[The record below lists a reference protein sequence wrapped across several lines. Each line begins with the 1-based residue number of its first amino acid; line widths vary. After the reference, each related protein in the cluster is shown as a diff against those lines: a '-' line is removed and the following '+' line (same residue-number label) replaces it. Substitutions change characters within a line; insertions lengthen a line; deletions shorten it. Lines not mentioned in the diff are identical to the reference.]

1 MKFYMLDGNE
11 KILCAVPSKDIIS
24 LYQNLNYHQADTIE
38 GSLVLSEKYTS
49 ILNNV
54 RYFAISDRE
63 SNHNFYLY
71 RKTLVQVQNH
81 EIAINGQGAFWDEMQ
96 GAYIKDKRPNQ
107 VTPADTIKLILG
119 YSRWN
124 VDYVDQMLEEES
136 LRRDMNFYYV
146 SLLDAL
152 NTVYQTWQ
160 VDIEPYINIEGH
172 QITRRYVKLY
182 QQQGGNNGRRFVYGD
197 NALTVTQQANEGSIF
212 TALVGRGAG
221 VEETDASGNLTGG
234 YSRKIN
240 FADIEWS
247 KANGDPCDKPKGQE
261 YVEWKESTE
270 LYGYSDGKPRI
281 GIVNFDNEKDPAQL
295 LKETWAQLQQVGVP
309 LVQFQ
314 ATVGDVG
321 YLNLGE
327 TVTIVRYDLNI
338 KYQTRVTGIKWN
350 RCDEAKSQITIGVK
364 AIQSTA
370 DKIAGLQQ
378 SVAQANVNADEAKS
392 TANHAIIDGTGA
404 VVNYGPNEPTN
415 PKEGDIWYDVQPD
428 GTVVLKQYQNGQW
441 VILID
446 DTTGQQIKNKVE
458 AQQKELDKAVQDAN
472 AASAKADGLV
482 AQVGDANTNAQ
493 KALTTAQQN
502 QADLAQAKNDLEN
515 TKSQLTNVQ
524 SDLTGTKSS
533 LAGAIS
539 NISQAQED
547 LKNTEQSL
555 QGVKSDLANTKQ
567 SLANDEKNLT
577 SLSEQAKAQE
587 QTIVDI
593 QKTQS
598 GLSADVADVKGNV
611 SSLQDTADGLQAT
624 VGTLNSDNLLYN
636 SDFMANTPGKVPNT
650 DWLPV
655 PGWLSLNNTAVQRCL
670 WFNQNA
676 LQVGWINANGGFYTK
691 AVKSNTPDPKN
702 ANATTAYD
710 LSFLIMSH
718 PGTYDV
724 YIEASYTE
732 DFSDP
737 KQIKL
742 GTINQCQNW
751 TPQEYSFTVSDV
763 YPWLRLK
770 MVSEQDKGLFYLAQP
785 MLVYGSKK
793 PSSYISSNQPS
804 QKIASISETVD
815 GIKTTVSDNTNGI
828 SQIKQTAQSIQSDV
842 ANNKNDIS
850 SIKQTAD
857 SLKSSIQD
865 DEKNISSLQQ
875 TAQGLQGSISDN
887 KNDIANIKATAQGL
901 QTSVQDN
908 KKNISTIQQQ
918 AGTIESAISTV
929 NSDNLIYNSDF
940 LTTEPGIS
948 PLTNWEPAD
957 GWNSIN
963 TAVQRCM
970 WYGYSAL
977 QVGWINA
984 NAGMYTRA
992 IKANQPN
999 TSDASAKTQYN
1010 LSFLIRT
1017 SAGTYDVYIDCSYD
1031 DTFNNSTPVKVDTI
1045 TQIYSNWTKLNWTVE
1060 LPSIYPW
1067 IRLRIISEQDK
1078 GLFYLAQPMLVYGSD
1093 TPSKYISSNQ
1103 PGQKMSSIKQT
1114 IDSIQ
1119 STVQSNTGQI
1129 SQVKQTADS
1138 LQSAVTN
1145 NSNDISTLKQTATGL
1160 QSTVSNIKASSENLL
1175 PDTLDFAGW
1184 QQGGQGNMDSAQAD
1198 NTLTNAWHAWGD
1210 NNSAWIGSPQAKP
1223 VYLRAGT
1230 QYTFSAVC
1238 WNNGSLTGN
1247 NFDDDDVELYFN
1259 NNDNSRAYNHQLTS
1273 KTNKEHVRYSV
1284 TFTVDTDG
1292 LYWGFKLID
1301 KSGFVGGSLW
1311 SAEYMLVEGNIAT
1324 AYQPSS
1330 TAMATNISTI
1340 QQTIDGVKID
1350 VANSKGDISS
1360 LKQRADSMESNISD
1374 NKNDISDLRQTA
1386 NSLQSNI
1393 QSKADISQITQLSNA
1408 IQSVVQSVGSFFP
1421 NGDFADSNIQAYW
1434 SPWDVTKD
1442 YTNINFDAAT
1452 YNGSFGNLLLHASGG
1467 GWTKAISTEYIPV
1480 QPNKSVTVSLASRG
1494 DWYGSNGKP
1503 QTLQCYVHFYD
1514 SKKNE
1519 TENGHFDL
1527 NCSNNQQWYDNS
1539 VTYDCNSNECYIR
1552 VEICLQGNQENW
1564 AHITNVKVS
1573 SDGGESI
1580 SSKISQMTDDI
1591 NMRVQKGD
1599 LLSQIN
1605 IQAGSTLIQSN
1616 KLYLDASSV
1625 VFSGNAFIPS
1635 AAITDLSADK
1645 ITAGTLNAYKVNVIN
1660 LDVNKLVG
1668 DTTEFVRSG
1677 WTNAYGSHVQIDGGG
1692 MTVNYGN
1699 WYTRFDGN
1707 GMTFK
1712 DGSDN
1717 LGGFTRIGMTG
1728 APDWYNGLAFNAGGD
1743 AEFLSIGAQDYGND
1757 NQNPVPAKLLWMR
1770 SFDDKNRY
1778 GYQPGWNFCDTVWAD
1793 DLKLNHIGTSSYRL
1807 DLVALSMNGET
1818 AFGLQSGNGYG
1829 FWWGANG
1836 GLGIYGGGKYVN
1848 FTHTKFINDIQMGQ
1862 GGSINWGSL

>member
-1 MKFYMLDGNE
+1 MKYFLFDKAQKYVTRINTEYLIEAHYTEEINTAGQLEFTLPATMRLPKNVFYVCVTDPDDETSYLMFKIVTE
-11 KILCAVPSKDIIS
+11 KVTDEKVTYTC
-24 LYQNLNYHQADTIE
+24 IE
-38 GSLVLSEKYTS
+38 NAYDELASYT
-49 ILNNV
+49 
-54 RYFAISDRE
+54 
-63 SNHNFYLY
+63 
-71 RKTLVQVQNH
+71 
-81 EIAINGQGAFWDEMQ
+81 
-96 GAYIKDKRPNQ
+96 YIKDKRPTAIASAMLQ
-107 VTPADTIKLILG
+107 MVLDGT
-119 YSRWN
+119 RWS
-124 VDYVDQMLEEES
+124 VGSCPEVS
-136 LRRDMNFYYV
+136 PKFCSFYYISV
-146 SLLDAL
+146 LEAIQKIVNLWGFEVQFKVKIDGITNEIKQRNINLYTKLGKRTNKRFEYGSNLLS
-152 NTVYQTWQ
+152 
-160 VDIEPYINIEGH
+160 
-172 QITRRYVKLY
+172 
-182 QQQGGNNGRRFVYGD
+182 
-197 NALTVTQQANEGSIF
+197 VTQANDSTGLY
-212 TALVGRGAG
+212 TALVGRGKG
-221 VEETDASGNLTGG
+221 VQVSSGDTDTDPNGYGRRITFADVVWSTQSGNPL
-234 YSRKIN
+234 N
-240 FADIEWS
+240 
-247 KANGDPCDKPKGQE
+247 KPAGQE
-261 YVEWKESTE
+261 YLEDPNATAA
-270 LYGYSDGKPRI
+270 YGFPDGHPRI
-281 GIVNFDNEKDPAQL
+281 GFVTFQDCEDPNELIQLTYDKLQEVNHPQ
-295 LKETWAQLQQVGVP
+295 
-309 LVQFQ
+309 VQFS
-314 ATVGDVG
+314 ASIADVG
-321 YLNLGE
+321 SLDLGDTIAIVRHDIGIE
-327 TVTIVRYDLNI
+327 YYTRVFKVVHDLLDSSNNTVELGDNIAGSNSITQQISNIQNNQSDVQNAIDTIVMNGADGNKLFFGTDFPANGTDGDIFYKTLENGGTEMYIYKDGGWQLVVSTEELDAVQ
-338 KYQTRVTGIKWN
+338 KKVDEQT
-350 RCDEAKSQITIGVK
+350 SQI
-364 AIQSTA
+364 
-370 DKIAGLQQ
+370 QQ
-378 SVAQANVNADEAKS
+378 
-392 TANHAIIDGTGA
+392 
-404 VVNYGPNEPTN
+404 
-415 PKEGDIWYDVQPD
+415 
-428 GTVVLKQYQNGQW
+428 
-441 VILID
+441 
-446 DTTGQQIKNKVE
+446 
-458 AQQKELDKAVQDAN
+458 AVQDAN
-472 AASAKADGLV
+472 AASAKADSLV

-493 KALTTAQQN
+493 RALTTAQQN
-502 QADLAQAKNDLEN
+502 KADLAQAKNDLEN
-515 TKSQLTNVQ
+515 TKNQLANVQ

-547 LKNTEQSL
+547 LKNTEQGL

-567 SLANDEKNLT
+567 SLANDEKKLT
-577 SLSEQAKAQE
+577 SLSEQAQAQG

-598 GLSADVADVKGNV
+598 GLTADIADVKGNV

-636 SDFMANTPGKVPNT
+636 SDFMANTPGKAPNT

-670 WFNQNA
+670 WFSQNA

-710 LSFLIMSH
+710 LSFLIMSQ

-732 DFSDP
+732 DFSAP

-751 TPQEYSFTVSDV
+751 TPQEYSFTVPNM

-793 PSSYISSNQPS
+793 PNSYISSNQPS

-815 GIKTTVSDNTNGI
+815 GIKTAVTDNTNGI

-948 PLTNWEPAD
+948 PLTDWEPAD

-970 WYGYSAL
+970 WHGYSAL

-992 IKANQPN
+992 IKASQPN
-999 TSDASAKTQYN
+999 TSDTSAKTQYN
-1010 LSFLIRT
+1010 LSFLIKT

-1031 DTFNNSTPVKVDTI
+1031 DTFNNSTAVKVDTI
-1045 TQIYSNWTKLNWTVE
+1045 TQVYSPWTKLNWTVE

-1067 IRLRIISEQDK
+1067 IRLRIISKQDK
-1078 GLFYLAQPMLVYGSD
+1078 GLFYLAQPMLVYGAD

-1138 LQSAVTN
+1138 LQSSITQGIGSYLPNGDFADSNVSKYWVPWDTTKDLSEVFTVPSFGTKDVPPACLKIQTKSSESKTDIVTKDFIPFN
-1145 NSNDISTLKQTATGL
+1145 IDEPIEIKAWSWLNARNENTQFQFYIHCYDENHNEVDSDSGYFKYDNLNEWELTDVTFDKDHWNKNTVSMRLEVVLFGGGIDTAGYITGLKIINGSSGIASQFTQTIDSLSSKIADADGNISQLKQT
-1160 QSTVSNIKASSENLL
+1160 S
-1175 PDTLDFAGW
+1175 D
-1184 QQGGQGNMDSAQAD
+1184 
-1198 NTLTNAWHAWGD
+1198 
-1210 NNSAWIGSPQAKP
+1210 
-1223 VYLRAGT
+1223 
-1230 QYTFSAVC
+1230 
-1238 WNNGSLTGN
+1238 SLTSQIGN
-1247 NFDDDDVELYFN
+1247 AN
-1259 NNDNSRAYNHQLTS
+1259 N
-1273 KTNKEHVRYSV
+1273 
-1284 TFTVDTDG
+1284 
-1292 LYWGFKLID
+1292 
-1301 KSGFVGGSLW
+1301 
-1311 SAEYMLVEGNIAT
+1311 
-1324 AYQPSS
+1324 
-1330 TAMATNISTI
+1330 
-1340 QQTIDGVKID
+1340 
-1350 VANSKGDISS
+1350 DISS

-1393 QSKADISQITQLSNA
+1393 QSKAEISQITQLSNA
-1408 IQSVVQSVGSFFP
+1408 IQSVVQSVGTFFP
-1421 NGDFADSNIQAYW
+1421 NGDFADSDIQAYW
-1434 SPWDVTKD
+1434 SPWDITKD
-1442 YTNINFDAAT
+1442 YTNINFDAQT

-1494 DWYGSNGKP
+1494 DWYDSNGKP
-1503 QTLQCYVHFYD
+1503 KTLQCFVHFYD

-1519 TENGHFDL
+1519 TASGSFNL

-1539 VTYDCNSNECYIR
+1539 SGFDCASNECYVRI
-1552 VEICLQGNQENW
+1552 EICLQGNQENW

-1580 SSKISQMTDDI
+1580 SSKISQMADDI
-1591 NMRVQKGD
+1591 NMRVQKGE

-1605 IQAGSTLIQSN
+1605 IQAGKTLIQSD

-1625 VFSGNAFIPS
+1625 VFSGSAFIPS

-1645 ITAGTLNAYKVNVIN
+1645 ITTGTLNAANVHVIN
-1660 LDVNKLVG
+1660 MDIANLVG
-1668 DTTEFVRSG
+1668 DKTSFVRSQWQNVYG
-1677 WTNAYGSHVQIDGGG
+1677 AYVNIDSSG
-1692 MTVNYGN
+1692 MSVGYGN
-1699 WYTRFDGN
+1699 WFTKFDGL
-1707 GMTFK
+1707 GMTFT
-1712 DGSDN
+1712 DGGDD
-1717 LGGFTRIGMTG
+1717 LGGFTRIGMDG
-1728 APDWYNGLAFNAGGD
+1728 APSWYGGLSFNAGGD
-1743 AEFLSIGAQDYGND
+1743 AEFLSIGAKDYHND
-1757 NQNPVPAKLLWMR
+1757 NQTQIPPKLLWMR
-1770 SFDDKNRY
+1770 QGIDNY
-1778 GYQPGWNFCDTVWAD
+1778 GYNSGWNFGDDVWTD
-1793 DLKLNHIGTSSYRL
+1793 KIGINSIQHGSWNIHFGI
-1807 DLVALSMNGET
+1807 VVGSNNFSALTLT
-1818 AFGLQSGNGYG
+1818 AGSGNGFY
-1829 FWWGANG
+1829 
-1836 GLGIYGGGKYVN
+1836 
-1848 FTHTKFINDIQMGQ
+1848 
-1862 GGSINWGSL
+1862 WGSDGSFGYVTGGNALHNVKGSQIVYSIDPDGTCHSWGGV

>member
-1 MKFYMLDGNE
+1 MKFFLLDKQQNIIGRLSEEYILEATFTEEINTAGELLITLPAKKRLSGNV
-11 KILCAVPSKDIIS
+11 IHVLITNPSKDHSYLMFKIIKETVK
-24 LYQNLNYHQADTIE
+24 DE
-38 GSLVLSEKYTS
+38 EVEYTA
-49 ILNNV
+49 V
-54 RYFAISDRE
+54 E
-63 SNHNFYLY
+63 SAY
-71 RKTLVQVQNH
+71 
-81 EIAINGQGAFWDEMQ
+81 DELTSY
-96 GAYIKDKRPNQ
+96 GYIQDKRPTANAQTIVETILKDTRWHVGEIPDTSEAFISFYYLSVLDCLKKIVQTFDFEIGFDVLINDDENQ
-107 VTPADTIKLILG
+107 ITD
-119 YSRWN
+119 
-124 VDYVDQMLEEES
+124 
-136 LRRDMNFYYV
+136 RRVNFYIKQGEQTGKRFEYG
-146 SLLDAL
+146 SNLLSIKQEQD
-152 NTVYQTWQ
+152 TQ
-160 VDIEPYINIEGH
+160 NI
-172 QITRRYVKLY
+172 Y
-182 QQQGGNNGRRFVYGD
+182 
-197 NALTVTQQANEGSIF
+197 
-212 TALVGRGAG
+212 TALVGRGKG
-221 VEETDASGNLTGG
+221 VQVSGGDDDNTPDG
-234 YSRKIN
+234 YGRRIT
-240 FADIEWS
+240 FADVEWS
-247 KANGDPCDKPKGQE
+247 KSNGDPLDKPKGQE
-261 YVEWKESTE
+261 WLEDPDATKQ
-270 LYGYSDGKPRI
+270 LGFSDGHMRI
-281 GIVNFDNEKDPAQL
+281 GLEVFEDVDDPKTL
-295 LKETWAQLQQVGVP
+295 LQKTYEALKIAERPQ
-309 LVQFQ
+309 VQFS
-314 ATVGDVG
+314 ASVINTGELHLGDRVGITRNDIGIAYETRVFKVQH
-321 YLNLGE
+321 NLLDETQNKIDLGDNLE
-327 TVTIVRYDLNI
+327 QTNNLSYQVSALQSEVTNNTEGIITVT
-338 KYQTRVTGIKWN
+338 
-350 RCDEAKSQITIGVK
+350 
-364 AIQSTA
+364 QS
-370 DKIAGLQQ
+370 
-378 SVAQANVNADEAKS
+378 AN
-392 TANHAIIDGTGA
+392 G
-404 VVNYGPNEPTN
+404 
-415 PKEGDIWYDVQPD
+415 
-428 GTVVLKQYQNGQW
+428 
-441 VILID
+441 
-446 DTTGQQIKNKVE
+446 KNKVYYSSTMPATGSNGDVWYKDLGNGE
-458 AQQKELDKAVQDAN
+458 TEMYIYDNGWQLVISTENLHKIEDEIKQQQTALDKAVQDAN

-502 QADLAQAKNDLEN
+502 QADLVQAKNDLEN
-515 TKSQLTNVQ
+515 TKNQLTNVQ

-547 LKNTEQSL
+547 LKNTEQGL
-555 QGVKSDLANTKQ
+555 QGVKSDLE
-567 SLANDEKNLT
+567 NDEKNLSDLT
-577 SLSEQAKAQE
+577 KQAQAQG

-598 GLSADVADVKGNV
+598 GLSADIADVKGNV

-636 SDFMANTPGKVPNT
+636 SDFMANTPGKAPNT

-670 WFNQNA
+670 WFEQNA

-710 LSFLIMSH
+710 LSFLIMSN

-742 GTINQCQNW
+742 GTINRCQNW
-751 TPQEYSFTVSDV
+751 TPQEYSFTVPNM

-770 MVSEQDKGLFYLAQP
+770 MVSEQNKGLFYLAQP

-793 PSSYISSNQPS
+793 PSSYISSNQPA

-815 GIKTTVSDNTNGI
+815 GIKATVTDNTNGI
-828 SQIKQTAQSIQSDV
+828 SQIKQTVQSVQSNV

-948 PLTNWEPAD
+948 PLTDWKPAD

-992 IKANQPN
+992 IKASQPN
-999 TSDASAKTQYN
+999 TSDTSAKTQYN
-1010 LSFLIRT
+1010 LSFLIQT
-1017 SAGTYDVYIDCSYD
+1017 SAGAYDVYIDCSYD
-1031 DTFNNSTPVKVDTI
+1031 DTFNNSTAVKVDTI
-1045 TQIYSNWTKLNWTVE
+1045 TQAYSSWTKLNWTVE

-1078 GLFYLAQPMLVYGSD
+1078 SLFYLAQPMLVYGSD
-1093 TPSKYISSNQ
+1093 TPGKYISSNQ

-1138 LQSAVTN
+1138 LQSSIAQGIGSYLPNGDFADSNVSKYWVPWDTTKDLSEVFVVPSSGTKDMPPACLKIQAKSSEN
-1145 NSNDISTLKQTATGL
+1145 KTDIGTKDYIPFNIDEPIEIKAWSWLNASNSNTQFQFYIHCYDENHNEVDSGSGYFKYDNLNEWELTDVTFDKDQWNKNTVSMRLEIVLFSGGIDTAGYVTGLKIINGSSGIASEFTQTIDSLTSKIADADGNISQLKQT
-1160 QSTVSNIKASSENLL
+1160 S
-1175 PDTLDFAGW
+1175 D
-1184 QQGGQGNMDSAQAD
+1184 
-1198 NTLTNAWHAWGD
+1198 
-1210 NNSAWIGSPQAKP
+1210 
-1223 VYLRAGT
+1223 
-1230 QYTFSAVC
+1230 
-1238 WNNGSLTGN
+1238 SLTSQIGN
-1247 NFDDDDVELYFN
+1247 AN
-1259 NNDNSRAYNHQLTS
+1259 N
-1273 KTNKEHVRYSV
+1273 
-1284 TFTVDTDG
+1284 
-1292 LYWGFKLID
+1292 
-1301 KSGFVGGSLW
+1301 
-1311 SAEYMLVEGNIAT
+1311 
-1324 AYQPSS
+1324 
-1330 TAMATNISTI
+1330 
-1340 QQTIDGVKID
+1340 
-1350 VANSKGDISS
+1350 DISS

-1421 NGDFADSNIQAYW
+1421 NGNFADSNIQAYW

-1442 YTNINFDAAT
+1442 YTNITFDAAT

-1514 SKKNE
+1514 SKKNG
-1519 TENGHFDL
+1519 TGNGHFDL

-1539 VTYDCNSNECYIR
+1539 ATYDCNSNECYIR

-1580 SSKISQMTDDI
+1580 SSKISQMADDI

-1605 IQAGSTLIQSN
+1605 IQAGSTLIQSK
-1616 KLYLDASSV
+1616 KLFLDASSV

-1645 ITAGTLNAYKVNVIN
+1645 ITAGTLNAGNVNIIN
-1660 LDVNKLVG
+1660 LNVDKLVG
-1668 DTTEFVRSG
+1668 NTTEFVRSG

-1692 MTVNYGN
+1692 MSITYGD
-1699 WYTRFDGN
+1699 WLTKFEPDGMVFRDGN
-1707 GMTFK
+1707 E
-1712 DGSDN
+1712 DI
-1717 LGGFTRIGMTG
+1717 GGFTRIGMQG
-1728 APDWYNGLAFNAGGD
+1728 APSWYGGLAFNAGGD
-1743 AEFLSIGAQDYGND
+1743 AEFLSIGAKDYHND
-1757 NQNPVPAKLLWMR
+1757 SQNPVPAKLLWMR
-1770 SFDDKNRY
+1770 KDINTY
-1778 GYQPGWNFCDTVWAD
+1778 GYHSGWNFCDDVWAD
-1793 DLKLNHIGTSSYRL
+1793 QVGMSSIQYGDWNIHFEKITGNDGFSAL
-1807 DLVALSMNGET
+1807 TLVSG
-1818 AFGLQSGNGYG
+1818 SGNGFY
-1829 FWWGANG
+1829 WGSDGSFGYVTNHGGLHNVRGSQIVYDINQNG
-1836 GLGIYGGGKYVN
+1836 GTCQSWSGV
-1848 FTHTKFINDIQMGQ
+1848 D
-1862 GGSINWGSL
+1862 

>member
-234 YSRKIN
+234 YSRKIS
-240 FADIEWS
+240 FADVEWS

-502 QADLAQAKNDLEN
+502 QADLTQAKN
-515 TKSQLTNVQ
+515 QLSNMQ
-524 SDLTGTKSS
+524 SDLTSEKSTLS
-533 LAGAIS
+533 SAIS
-539 NISQAQED
+539 DISQTKQR
-547 LKNTEQSL
+547 L
-555 QGVKSDLANTKQ
+555 SDLTQ
-567 SLANDEKNLT
+567 
-577 SLSEQAKAQE
+577 QAQTQG
-587 QTIVDI
+587 QTITNI

-598 GLSADVADVKGNV
+598 GLTADIADVKGNV
-611 SSLQDTADGLQAT
+611 SSLQDTANSLQ
-624 VGTLNSDNLLYN
+624 
-636 SDFMANTPGKVPNT
+636 
-650 DWLPV
+650 
-655 PGWLSLNNTAVQRCL
+655 
-670 WFNQNA
+670 
-676 LQVGWINANGGFYTK
+676 
-691 AVKSNTPDPKN
+691 
-702 ANATTAYD
+702 
-710 LSFLIMSH
+710 
-718 PGTYDV
+718 
-724 YIEASYTE
+724 
-732 DFSDP
+732 
-737 KQIKL
+737 
-742 GTINQCQNW
+742 
-751 TPQEYSFTVSDV
+751 
-763 YPWLRLK
+763 
-770 MVSEQDKGLFYLAQP
+770 
-785 MLVYGSKK
+785 
-793 PSSYISSNQPS
+793 SS
-804 QKIASISETVD
+804 IAD
-815 GIKTTVSDNTNGI
+815 
-828 SQIKQTAQSIQSDV
+828 
-842 ANNKNDIS
+842 NKNNIA
-850 SIKQTAD
+850 SIKQTA
-857 SLKSSIQD
+857 
-865 DEKNISSLQQ
+865 
-875 TAQGLQGSISDN
+875 G
-887 KNDIANIKATAQGL
+887 
-901 QTSVQDN
+901 
-908 KKNISTIQQQ
+908 
-918 AGTIESAISTV
+918 
-929 NSDNLIYNSDF
+929 
-940 LTTEPGIS
+940 
-948 PLTNWEPAD
+948 
-957 GWNSIN
+957 
-963 TAVQRCM
+963 
-970 WYGYSAL
+970 
-977 QVGWINA
+977 
-984 NAGMYTRA
+984 
-992 IKANQPN
+992 
-999 TSDASAKTQYN
+999 
-1010 LSFLIRT
+1010 
-1017 SAGTYDVYIDCSYD
+1017 
-1031 DTFNNSTPVKVDTI
+1031 
-1045 TQIYSNWTKLNWTVE
+1045 
-1060 LPSIYPW
+1060 
-1067 IRLRIISEQDK
+1067 
-1078 GLFYLAQPMLVYGSD
+1078 
-1093 TPSKYISSNQ
+1093 
-1103 PGQKMSSIKQT
+1103 
-1114 IDSIQ
+1114 SIQ
-1119 STVQSNTGQI
+1119 STVANMQNAGENLIVNSDFEQGSYHWNMNIFKVSSDKSFRNHKVATATLSGFTSQKWNDLSATDLIPVTPGQTISIGVWIKTENVDGSKFGGSFGLNWYADTNSGRNHWNDYFYPQGTPLNHDWQFLKMEGVKVPSDSSYVRAHFFLEQNGTVYYALPIMVYGDTLPAWSPSPLDSATAIDMSTVKQTVNGLESTVQGNSGQI

-1138 LQSAVTN
+1138 LQSSITQKIGTYLPN
-1145 NSNDISTLKQTATGL
+1145 GDFDDKDISKYWVPWDTTKDLSEISVGDTNRPDLPNVPQHYLRIATKSFENKTDIGTKAFIPVNVNEGIQIKAWSYLGASQGNTQFQFYIHCYDKNNNEIDSWNYYFKYDNLKEWEQTDVSWGSDVWNKDTVSIRLEIVLFGGGIDTYGAITGLKIINGSSGIASQFTQTIDSLTSKIADADGNISQLKQT
-1160 QSTVSNIKASSENLL
+1160 SN
-1175 PDTLDFAGW
+1175 
-1184 QQGGQGNMDSAQAD
+1184 
-1198 NTLTNAWHAWGD
+1198 
-1210 NNSAWIGSPQAKP
+1210 
-1223 VYLRAGT
+1223 
-1230 QYTFSAVC
+1230 
-1238 WNNGSLTGN
+1238 SLTSQIGN
-1247 NFDDDDVELYFN
+1247 
-1259 NNDNSRAYNHQLTS
+1259 
-1273 KTNKEHVRYSV
+1273 
-1284 TFTVDTDG
+1284 
-1292 LYWGFKLID
+1292 
-1301 KSGFVGGSLW
+1301 
-1311 SAEYMLVEGNIAT
+1311 
-1324 AYQPSS
+1324 
-1330 TAMATNISTI
+1330 
-1340 QQTIDGVKID
+1340 
-1350 VANSKGDISS
+1350 ANSDISS

-1374 NKNDISDLRQTA
+1374 NKNDISDLKQTA
-1386 NSLQSNI
+1386 SSLQSNI

-1452 YNGSFGNLLLHASGG
+1452 YNGSFGNLMLHASGG

-1494 DWYGSNGKP
+1494 DWYNSNGKP
-1503 QTLQCYVHFYD
+1503 QTFQCYVHFYD

-1519 TENGHFDL
+1519 TASGSFDL

-1539 VTYDCNSNECYIR
+1539 VTYGCNSNECYIR

-1564 AHITNVKVS
+1564 VHITNVKVS

-1580 SSKISQMTDDI
+1580 SSKISQMADDI
-1591 NMRVQKGD
+1591 NLRVRKGD

-1605 IQAGSTLIQSN
+1605 IQAGSTLIQSK
-1616 KLYLDASSV
+1616 KLFLDASSV

-1692 MTVNYGN
+1692 MAVNYGN

-1712 DGSDN
+1712 DGN
-1717 LGGFTRIGMTG
+1717 EVLGGFTRVGMVS
-1728 APDWYNGLAFNAGGD
+1728 APSWYNGLGFNAGGD

-1757 NQNPVPAKLLWMR
+1757 SQNPVPAKLLWMR
-1770 SFDDKNRY
+1770 GGIDTY
-1778 GYQPGWNFCDTVWAD
+1778 GYNPGWNFCDDVWMN
-1793 DLKLNHIGTSSYRL
+1793 KLAVNSFHYGNWDIKFGILSGSNNWS
-1807 DLVALSMNGET
+1807 ALTLTN
-1818 AFGLQSGNGYG
+1818 
-1829 FWWGANG
+1829 
-1836 GLGIYGGGKYVN
+1836 
-1848 FTHTKFINDIQMGQ
+1848 GQ
-1862 GGSINWGSL
+1862 GGGFFWGSDGGFGFVAGGHVYNMLGKPIANSIDNGTVSSWENIEY

>member
-49 ILNNV
+49 ILSNV

-107 VTPADTIKLILG
+107 VTPADAIKLILG

-234 YSRKIN
+234 YSRKIS
-240 FADIEWS
+240 FADVEWS

-515 TKSQLTNVQ
+515 TKSQLSNVQ
-524 SDLTGTKSS
+524 TGLTSAT
-533 LAGAIS
+533 S
-539 NISQAQED
+539 NISQAQAE
-547 LKNTEQSL
+547 LEA
-555 QGVKSDLANTKQ
+555 VKS
-567 SLANDEKNLT
+567 
-577 SLSEQAKAQE
+577 QAAQQG
-587 QTIVDI
+587 QTIVNIEKSTD
-593 QKTQS
+593 S
-598 GLSADVADVKGNV
+598 LSSQIADVKGNV
-611 SSLQDTADGLQAT
+611 TGLQQTATSLQSAVENNKNDISVIKQTADGLQAT
-624 VGTLNSDNLLYN
+624 V
-636 SDFMANTPGKVPNT
+636 
-650 DWLPV
+650 
-655 PGWLSLNNTAVQRCL
+655 
-670 WFNQNA
+670 
-676 LQVGWINANGGFYTK
+676 
-691 AVKSNTPDPKN
+691 SN
-702 ANATTAYD
+702 
-710 LSFLIMSH
+710 I
-718 PGTYDV
+718 DV
-724 YIEASYTE
+724 
-732 DFSDP
+732 
-737 KQIKL
+737 
-742 GTINQCQNW
+742 
-751 TPQEYSFTVSDV
+751 
-763 YPWLRLK
+763 
-770 MVSEQDKGLFYLAQP
+770 
-785 MLVYGSKK
+785 
-793 PSSYISSNQPS
+793 
-804 QKIASISETVD
+804 
-815 GIKTTVSDNTNGI
+815 
-828 SQIKQTAQSIQSDV
+828 
-842 ANNKNDIS
+842 NNKNLFSVKKATVQNGIVTSDFIPIIPGKTYILTIYNQGSGTNTFGKYFEEDKATSGDVPELPGDGNTQLNNGSVVIHVPDNQSLKYIQILIGLWDFNNISADQLQVSFTLGDSPVEYQPSVYDEVITTTQMKADLSGLTTLVNNNKGDIS
-850 SIKQTAD
+850 Q
-857 SLKSSIQD
+857 
-865 DEKNISSLQQ
+865 
-875 TAQGLQGSISDN
+875 
-887 KNDIANIKATAQGL
+887 
-901 QTSVQDN
+901 
-908 KKNISTIQQQ
+908 
-918 AGTIESAISTV
+918 
-929 NSDNLIYNSDF
+929 
-940 LTTEPGIS
+940 
-948 PLTNWEPAD
+948 
-957 GWNSIN
+957 
-963 TAVQRCM
+963 
-970 WYGYSAL
+970 
-977 QVGWINA
+977 
-984 NAGMYTRA
+984 
-992 IKANQPN
+992 
-999 TSDASAKTQYN
+999 
-1010 LSFLIRT
+1010 
-1017 SAGTYDVYIDCSYD
+1017 
-1031 DTFNNSTPVKVDTI
+1031 
-1045 TQIYSNWTKLNWTVE
+1045 
-1060 LPSIYPW
+1060 
-1067 IRLRIISEQDK
+1067 
-1078 GLFYLAQPMLVYGSD
+1078 
-1093 TPSKYISSNQ
+1093 
-1103 PGQKMSSIKQT
+1103 
-1114 IDSIQ
+1114 
-1119 STVQSNTGQI
+1119 
-1129 SQVKQTADS
+1129 
-1138 LQSAVTN
+1138 
-1145 NSNDISTLKQTATGL
+1145 LKQT
-1160 QSTVSNIKASSENLL
+1160 S
-1175 PDTLDFAGW
+1175 D
-1184 QQGGQGNMDSAQAD
+1184 
-1198 NTLTNAWHAWGD
+1198 
-1210 NNSAWIGSPQAKP
+1210 
-1223 VYLRAGT
+1223 
-1230 QYTFSAVC
+1230 
-1238 WNNGSLTGN
+1238 SLTSQIGN
-1247 NFDDDDVELYFN
+1247 AN
-1259 NNDNSRAYNHQLTS
+1259 N
-1273 KTNKEHVRYSV
+1273 
-1284 TFTVDTDG
+1284 
-1292 LYWGFKLID
+1292 
-1301 KSGFVGGSLW
+1301 
-1311 SAEYMLVEGNIAT
+1311 
-1324 AYQPSS
+1324 
-1330 TAMATNISTI
+1330 
-1340 QQTIDGVKID
+1340 
-1350 VANSKGDISS
+1350 DISS

-1421 NGDFADSNIQAYW
+1421 NGNFADSNIQAYW
-1434 SPWDVTKD
+1434 SPWDITKD
-1442 YTNINFDAAT
+1442 YTNITFDAAT
-1452 YNGSFGNLLLHASGG
+1452 YNGSFGNLLLHAAGG

-1494 DWYGSNGKP
+1494 DWYDSNGKP

-1527 NCSNNQQWYDNS
+1527 NYSNNQQWYDNI

-1580 SSKISQMTDDI
+1580 SSKISQMSDDI
-1591 NMRVQKGD
+1591 NLRVQKGD

-1605 IQAGSTLIQSN
+1605 IQAGSTLIQSK
-1616 KLYLDASSV
+1616 KLFLDASSV

-1645 ITAGTLNAYKVNVIN
+1645 ITTGTLNAGNVNIIN
-1660 LDVNKLVG
+1660 LNVDKLVG
-1668 DTTEFVRSG
+1668 NTTEFVRSG

-1692 MTVNYGN
+1692 MGVSYGN

-1712 DGSDN
+1712 DGGDN
-1717 LGGFTRIGMTG
+1717 LGGFTRVGMTG
-1728 APDWYNGLAFNAGGD
+1728 APSWYNGLAFNAGGD

-1757 NQNPVPAKLLWMR
+1757 SQNPVPAKLLWMR
-1770 SFDDKNRY
+1770 NGINTY
-1778 GYQPGWNFCDTVWAD
+1778 GYQPGWNFEDTVWAD
-1793 DLKLNHIGTSSYRL
+1793 DIRLNHLGTASYRL
-1807 DLVALSMNGET
+1807 DLVALKMNDET

-1848 FTHTKFINDIQMGQ
+1848 FRNTQFINNFQPGE
-1862 GGSINWGSL
+1862 GGSATINTL

>member
-49 ILNNV
+49 ILSNV

-96 GAYIKDKRPNQ
+96 GAYIKDRRPNQ

-221 VEETDASGNLTGG
+221 VEETDESGNLTGG

-240 FADIEWS
+240 FADVEWS

-295 LKETWAQLQQVGVP
+295 LKETWMQLQQVGVP

-327 TVTIVRYDLNI
+327 TVTIVRYDLDI

-350 RCDEAKSQITIGVK
+350 RCYETKSQITIGVK

-515 TKSQLTNVQ
+515 TKSQLSNVQ
-524 SDLTGTKSS
+524 TGLTSAT
-533 LAGAIS
+533 A
-539 NISQAQED
+539 NISQAQAE
-547 LKNTEQSL
+547 LEA
-555 QGVKSDLANTKQ
+555 VKS
-567 SLANDEKNLT
+567 
-577 SLSEQAKAQE
+577 QAAQQG
-587 QTIVDI
+587 QTIVNIEKSTD
-593 QKTQS
+593 S
-598 GLSADVADVKGNV
+598 LSSQIADVKGNV
-611 SSLQDTADGLQAT
+611 TGLQQTATSLQ
-624 VGTLNSDNLLYN
+624 S
-636 SDFMANTPGKVPNT
+636 
-650 DWLPV
+650 
-655 PGWLSLNNTAVQRCL
+655 AV
-670 WFNQNA
+670 
-676 LQVGWINANGGFYTK
+676 
-691 AVKSNTPDPKN
+691 
-702 ANATTAYD
+702 
-710 LSFLIMSH
+710 
-718 PGTYDV
+718 
-724 YIEASYTE
+724 E
-732 DFSDP
+732 
-737 KQIKL
+737 
-742 GTINQCQNW
+742 
-751 TPQEYSFTVSDV
+751 
-763 YPWLRLK
+763 
-770 MVSEQDKGLFYLAQP
+770 
-785 MLVYGSKK
+785 
-793 PSSYISSNQPS
+793 
-804 QKIASISETVD
+804 
-815 GIKTTVSDNTNGI
+815 
-828 SQIKQTAQSIQSDV
+828 
-842 ANNKNDIS
+842 NNKNDIS
-850 SIKQTAD
+850 VVKQTAEGVESTVTNMKISSANLLPNTFD
-857 SLKSSIQD
+857 FSNWESGGQGAIEPASQWNTQTDAFHGWIDTTKAWIRVPESMAVYLEQGKQYTYSAKVWNNGSNTENNFDNSVVKMYINSPSNSYGYTLTEKVNHTPRTYAVTFTAPETGKYTGFNTYQEGDFVGGSLWTAECMLVEGNVVTAYQPSSQDMAKNADVSTIKQDITGLEATVKSNSG
-865 DEKNISSLQQ
+865 NISDLKL
-875 TAQGLQGSISDN
+875 ASD
-887 KNDIANIKATAQGL
+887 
-901 QTSVQDN
+901 
-908 KKNISTIQQQ
+908 
-918 AGTIESAISTV
+918 
-929 NSDNLIYNSDF
+929 
-940 LTTEPGIS
+940 
-948 PLTNWEPAD
+948 
-957 GWNSIN
+957 
-963 TAVQRCM
+963 
-970 WYGYSAL
+970 
-977 QVGWINA
+977 
-984 NAGMYTRA
+984 
-992 IKANQPN
+992 
-999 TSDASAKTQYN
+999 
-1010 LSFLIRT
+1010 
-1017 SAGTYDVYIDCSYD
+1017 
-1031 DTFNNSTPVKVDTI
+1031 
-1045 TQIYSNWTKLNWTVE
+1045 KL
-1060 LPSIYPW
+1060 
-1067 IRLRIISEQDK
+1067 
-1078 GLFYLAQPMLVYGSD
+1078 
-1093 TPSKYISSNQ
+1093 
-1103 PGQKMSSIKQT
+1103 
-1114 IDSIQ
+1114 Q
-1119 STVQSNTGQI
+1119 STVQSNSGQI
-1129 SQVKQTADS
+1129 SQVKQTADG
-1138 LQSAVTN
+1138 LQSTVTN
-1145 NSNDISTLKQTATGL
+1145 NSNDISSLKQTATGL
-1160 QSTVSNIKASSENLL
+1160 QSTVSNMKVSSENLL

-1184 QQGGQGNMDSAQAD
+1184 QQGGQGSMDNAKDD

-1210 NNSAWIGSPQAKP
+1210 NNSAWIGSPQTKP
-1223 VYLRAGT
+1223 VYLSAGT

-1259 NNDNSRAYNHQLTS
+1259 NNDSSKAYNHQLTC
-1273 KTNKEHVRYSV
+1273 KTNKDHIRYSV

-1301 KSGFVGGSLW
+1301 KSGFIGGSLW

-1330 TAMATNISTI
+1330 TAMAMDISTI

-1374 NKNDISDLRQTA
+1374 NKNDISDLKQTA
-1386 NSLQSNI
+1386 SSLQSNI

-1421 NGDFADSNIQAYW
+1421 NGNFADSNVQVYW

-1442 YTNINFDAAT
+1442 YTNINYDAAT

-1494 DWYGSNGKP
+1494 DWYNSNGKP
-1503 QTLQCYVHFYD
+1503 QMLQCYVHFYD

-1519 TENGHFDL
+1519 TGRGHFDL

-1539 VTYDCNSNECYIR
+1539 TTYNCNSNECYIR
-1552 VEICLQGNQENW
+1552 IEIVLQGNQENW
-1564 AHITNVKVS
+1564 AHITNVIVS

-1580 SSKISQMTDDI
+1580 SSKISQMSDDI

-1605 IQAGSTLIQSN
+1605 IQAGSTLIQSK
-1616 KLYLDASSV
+1616 KLFLDASSV

-1645 ITAGTLNAYKVNVIN
+1645 ITAGTLNAGNVNIIN

-1668 DTTEFVRSG
+1668 NTTEFVRSG

-1692 MTVNYGN
+1692 MAVTYGD

-1712 DGSDN
+1712 DGN
-1717 LGGFTRIGMTG
+1717 EVLGGFTRVGMVS
-1728 APDWYNGLAFNAGGD
+1728 APSWYNGLGFNAGGD

-1757 NQNPVPAKLLWMR
+1757 SQNPVPAKLLWMR
-1770 SFDDKNRY
+1770 QGINTY
-1778 GYQPGWNFCDTVWAD
+1778 GYQPGWNFCDDVWMN
-1793 DLKLNHIGTSSYRL
+1793 KLAVNSFHYGNWDIK
-1807 DLVALSMNGET
+1807 
-1818 AFGLQSGNGYG
+1818 FGLISGSNGYS
-1829 FWWGANG
+1829 ALTLTNG
-1836 GLGIYGGGKYVN
+1836 SGGG
-1848 FTHTKFINDIQMGQ
+1848 FF
-1862 GGSINWGSL
+1862 WGSDGGFGFAAGGHLYDMRGKPLINEVGSNGVAQSWTNINY